1 MDEYYV
7 LELTDK
13 SGRKIHL
20 SKERWKHIT
29 SPSSPH
35 SYMTDYLEE
44 IKETLSNPDKII
56 RSVYEDNKVLY
67 YKYYKSR
74 RKFLRV
80 IVKYLNSKGYVITS
94 YFVENIN

>member
-1 MDEYYV
+1 
-7 LELTDK
+7 
-13 SGRKIHL
+13 
-20 SKERWKHIT
+20 
-29 SPSSPH
+29 
-35 SYMTDYLEE
+35 MTDYLEE

-56 RSVYEDNKVLY
+56 CSVYEDNKVLY

-80 IVKYLNSKGYVITS
+80 IVNYLNGNGYVITS